1 MLPTVVTLVM
11 DAVGL
16 TTLDYLLDKFPGEVH
31 LPHFQRMGL
40 GNILAARHHSRIRP
54 EDNPQ
59 LSYALHQVSAE
70 ADSVIGHREMV
81 GVTDPRQ
88 YELFFSGFSAEYIR
102 ALEQKIGRRTLYNEM
117 AGGMEAI
124 EKNSE
129 EHTRTGWPI
138 VYSSICDPLI
148 QIATDEAVIPVEE
161 AHRITDAAFDLAMEM
176 GIPITR
182 AISRTYVLRDG
193 EVVRTPNRYD
203 RVLGLDKPT
212 LLDVLKEAGISL
224 VSVGKPAELV
234 LSSLWDNKIK
244 LSNPEDLEP
253 GLGLRFVHPKHKDTN
268 PYSIQGTLQ
277 ALREAESNGTFVF
290 VNCVDTDSLY
300 GHTQQVEGSLRSIEE
315 IDRCVP
321 RIVQEMR
328 EGDILLV
335 TADHGMLHAGDR
347 TYHTELP
354 PQFSNYGYHHREP
367 VPLLGLRKGGDL
379 NDIRVPT
386 TDTFAAVGHIAA
398 QVFGVKERYVSLT
411 SFSEK

>member
-1 MLPTVVTLVM
+1 MPPTVITLVM

-54 EDNPQ
+54 EDNP
-59 LSYALHQVSAE
+59 LFSYALHQVSAE

-88 YELFFSGFSAEYIR
+88 YELFFSGFSVEYIR
-102 ALEQKIGRRTLYNEM
+102 ALEQQIGRRTLYNEM

-138 VYSSICDPLI
+138 VYSSVCDPLI

-161 AHRITDAAFDLAMEM
+161 AHRITDAAFDLAIEM

-203 RVLGLDKPT
+203 RVLDLDKPT
-212 LLDVLKEAGISL
+212 LLDALKEAGIFL

-234 LSSLWDNKIK
+234 PSSLWDRKIK
-244 LSNPEDLEP
+244 LSNPNDLES
-253 GLGLRFVHPKHKDTN
+253 GLRFVHPKQKDTN

-277 ALREAESNGTFVF
+277 ALREAENNGTFIF

-328 EGDILLV
+328 EGDVLLV

-347 TYHTELP
+347 AYHAGLP
-354 PQFSNYGYHHREP
+354 PQFSDYGYHNREP

-386 TDTFAAVGHIAA
+386 TKTFAAVGHITA
-398 QVFGVKERYVSLT
+398 QVLGVKERYVSLT
-411 SFSEK
+411 SFSER